1 MKLIIFDMDQTL
13 IELIEV
19 HDEAARQLF
28 QKFFSVDARLTNI
41 DYAGKSLFESFRQ
54 LAKLNHISEDKFLSV
69 KDRLLQGYED
79 AFVRNIP
86 TNSRE
91 YVLPGVEQLLAELA
105 KTEDIIMLYTGDS
118 KAIVEAVFNATG
130 LGKYFTGCFYGTD
143 VDKRADMVTLAL
155 KRAKELTGKDFKGKD
170 IVIIGDSLR
179 DIEVSEQFSARM
191 ISVATGVYSED
202 ELRKSGADYIFKDL
216 SDYKQVINAINT
228 G

>member
-28 QKFFSVDARLTNI
+28 QKFFGVDARLTNI

-54 LAKLNHISEDKFLSV
+54 LAKQNHISEEKFLSV
-69 KDRLLQGYED
+69 KDQLLQSYED
-79 AFVRNIP
+79 VFVHNIP
-86 TNSRE
+86 GNSYE
-91 YVLPGVEQLLAELA
+91 YVLPGVEQLLAQLT
-105 KTEDIIMLYTGDS
+105 KTADIIMLYTGDS
-118 KAIVEAVFNATG
+118 KAIVEAVFKTTG
-130 LGKYFTGCFYGTD
+130 LGKYFRDCFYGTD
-143 VDKRADMVTLAL
+143 VEDVS
-155 KRAKELTGKDFKGKD
+155 GKDFSGKD

-179 DIEVSEQFSARM
+179 DIEVSKQFGAMM

-202 ELRKSGADYIFKDL
+202 ELRKSGADYVFKDL
-216 SDYKQVINAINT
+216 SDYKKVINAINA

>member
-28 QKFFSVDARLTNI
+28 QKFFGVDARLTNI

-54 LAKLNHISEDKFLSV
+54 LAKQNHISEEKFLSV
-69 KDRLLQGYED
+69 KDQLLQSYED
-79 AFVRNIP
+79 VFVHNIP
-86 TNSRE
+86 GNSCE
-91 YVLPGVEQLLAELA
+91 YVLPGVEQLLAQLT
-105 KTEDIIMLYTGDS
+105 KTADIIMLYTGDS
-118 KAIVEAVFNATG
+118 KAIVEAVFKTTG
-130 LGKYFTGCFYGTD
+130 LGKYFRDCFYGTD

-155 KRAKELTGKDFKGKD
+155 KRAKDVSGKDFSGKD

-179 DIEVSEQFSARM
+179 DIEVSKQFGAMM

-202 ELRKSGADYIFKDL
+202 ELRKSGADYVFKDL
-216 SDYKQVINAINT
+216 SDYKKVINAINA

>member
-28 QKFFSVDARLTNI
+28 QRIFGVDARLSNI

-54 LAKLNHISEDKFLSV
+54 LAKLNNISEDKFLSL
-69 KDRLLQGYED
+69 KGELLQGYED
-79 AFVRNIP
+79 AFARNIP
-86 TNSRE
+86 VDDSK
-91 YVLPGVEQLLAELA
+91 YILPGVKQLLTELA
-105 KTEDIIMLYTGDS
+105 ETENIIMLYTGDS
-118 KAIVEAVFNATG
+118 RAIVKAVFNATG
-130 LGKYFTGCFYGTD
+130 LGKYFSGCFYGTE

-179 DIEVSEQFSARM
+179 DIEVSKQFDALM
-191 ISVATGVYSED
+191 ISVATGVYSEN

-216 SDYKQVINAINT
+216 SDYRQVLNTINA